1 MMRKDPDLFPVKKEG
16 VFLAHCAVSP
26 LPKPARDALTEVADS
41 QMRLGGF
48 GLAPYRKIL
57 EDLRTAAAELFSTDP
72 DNVAFVKNTSEAMGM
87 IANGYPFREGDEIL
101 SYVHEYPANH
111 YPWRL
116 QEKRGV
122 RLVLLPDRPVAAQ
135 PTQGLPCGWSM
146 DDVRRLTSDRTRL
159 IAISHVQFTSGYAAD
174 LEELGRFCRE
184 RGIDLVVDAAQS
196 LGSLT
201 IEPDRCHIAAIA
213 ASGWKWLFGPTGTG
227 LFYTSR
233 EFRQKLGD
241 VLVGAEGMIQG
252 DDYLN
257 HTWQPHPSARRFEY
271 STSPTALAAA
281 LKASLRAAILPVGL
295 YNIQEEIFRLQD
307 RILENLDPE
316 RYKPVVFARANR
328 SGILSVICRYDP
340 ETIMKEAAR
349 RGVFVSARSG
359 YLRLAPHWC
368 TSDEEVHRAVSVLNN
383 LGRCAPAW
391 EKCPAWCGTGCPPRP
406 APNRNI
412 QP

>member
-1 MMRKDPDLFPVKKEG
+1 MIPKDSDLFPVKKEG
-16 VFLAHCAVSP
+16 VFLAHCAISP
-26 LPKPARDALTEVADS
+26 LPKPASDAVMEVASS

-48 GLAPYRKIL
+48 GLTPYRKIL
-57 EDLRTAAAELFSTDP
+57 EDLRIAAAELLSTDP

-87 IANGYPFREGDEIL
+87 IANGYPFQPGDEIL

-122 RLVLLPDRPVAAQ
+122 KLVLLPDRPAA
-135 PTQGLPCGWSM
+135 PSPAQGLPCGWSM
-146 DDVRRLTSDRTRL
+146 DDVRRLTTERTRI

-174 LEELGRFCRE
+174 LEELGTFCRE

-196 LGSLT
+196 LGSLV
-201 IEPDRCHIAAIA
+201 IEPDRCHIAAVA

-241 VLVGAEGMIQG
+241 VLVGAECMIQG
-252 DDYLN
+252 EDYLN
-257 HTWQPHPSARRFEY
+257 HTWQPHPTARRFEY
-271 STSPTALAAA
+271 STSPTMLAAA
-281 LKASLRAAILPVGL
+281 LAASLRSAILPVGIG
-295 YNIQEEIFRLQD
+295 NIQKEIFRLQD
-307 RILENLDPE
+307 LMVENLDPE
-316 RYKPVVFARANR
+316 SYTPVIFPQVHR
-328 SGILSVICRYDP
+328 SGILSVICRQAP
-340 ETIMKEAAR
+340 EKIMKEAAL

-368 TSDEEVHRAVSVLNN
+368 TTDEEIHRAVAVLNEV
-383 LGRCAPAW
+383 GRSAPLSTIV
-391 EKCPAWCGTGCPPRP
+391 KS
-406 APNRNI
+406 
-412 QP
+412 